1 MEITA
6 LPAFSDNYI
15 WVIRS
20 QSGNHDDQPD
30 CVAVVDPGEAAPVL
44 DYLRKTGSALCAI
57 LITHRHSDHIG
68 GVSELLRHAEVP
80 VYGPAAEQDKITTL
94 THVLREGDS
103 VSIPELDLELSV
115 LDVGGH
121 TLGHIAYLADIDG
134 QPALFCG
141 DTLFAGGCGR
151 LFEGTPQQMF
161 ASLGKLAIL
170 PADTR
175 VYCAHEYTQSNL
187 KFARVVEPGN
197 AALKARCEE
206 VDRLRAEHRPTV
218 PSLLGTELAT
228 NPFLRWHSPEVVAAA
243 RKFSGNETLQDPV
256 GVFAAIREWKNVF

>member
-15 WVIRS
+15 WALRHRDS
-20 QSGNHDDQPD
+20 PSD
-30 CVAVVDPGEAAPVL
+30 CVAIVDPGEAAPVL
-44 DYLRKTGSALCAI
+44 DYLQRTGSRLCAI
-57 LITHRHSDHIG
+57 LITHRHADHIG

-80 VYGPAAEQDKITTL
+80 VYGPAAEQDKITML
-94 THVLREGDS
+94 THALREGDS
-103 VSIPELDLELSV
+103 VSIPELGVEFSV

-121 TLGHIAYLADIDG
+121 TLGHIAYLGDIDG

-161 ASLGKLAIL
+161 NSLGKLAIL

-187 KFARVVEPGN
+187 KFALAVEPGN
-197 AALKARCEE
+197 AALQARVQE
-206 VDRLRAEHRPTV
+206 VARLRAEQQPTV
-218 PSLLGTELAT
+218 PSLLGAELAT
-228 NPFLRWHSPEVVAAA
+228 NPFLRWHSPEVIAAA
-243 RKFSGNETLQDPV
+243 RKFSGNATLQDPV

>member
-15 WVIRS
+15 WAVRKHDG
-20 QSGNHDDQPD
+20 QSD
-30 CVAVVDPGEAAPVL
+30 CVAIVDPGEAAPVI
-44 DYLRKTGSALCAI
+44 DYLQRTGSRLCAI
-57 LITHRHSDHIG
+57 LITHRHADHIG
-68 GVSELLRHAEVP
+68 GVGELLRHAEVP

-94 THVLREGDS
+94 THALREGDS
-103 VSIPELDLELSV
+103 ISIPELELELSV

-121 TLGHIAYLADIDG
+121 TLGHIAYLGDIDG
-134 QPALFCG
+134 QPVLFCG

-161 ASLGKLAIL
+161 KSLGKLAIL

-187 KFARVVEPGN
+187 KFALAVEPGN
-197 AALKARCEE
+197 VALQARERE
-206 VDRLRAEHRPTV
+206 VARLRAEQKPTV
-218 PSLLGTELAT
+218 PSLLGAELAT

-243 RKFSGNETLQDPV
+243 RKFSGDDTLQDPV

>member
-15 WVIRS
+15 WAIRS
-20 QSGNHDDQPD
+20 HDSQSD
-30 CVAVVDPGEAAPVL
+30 CVAIVDPGEAAPVL
-44 DYLRKTGSALCAI
+44 DYLQRTGSRLCAI
-57 LITHRHSDHIG
+57 LITHRHADHIG
-68 GVSELLRHAEVP
+68 GVNELLRHAEVP
-80 VYGPAAEQDKITTL
+80 VYGPAAEQDKITML
-94 THVLREGDS
+94 THALREGDS
-103 VSIPELDLELSV
+103 ISIPELDVEFSV

-121 TLGHIAYLADIDG
+121 TLGHIAYLGDIDG
-134 QPALFCG
+134 QPVLFCG

-151 LFEGTPQQMF
+151 IFEGTPQQMF
-161 ASLGKLAIL
+161 NSLGKLAIL

-175 VYCAHEYTQSNL
+175 VYCAHEYTQSNM
-187 KFARVVEPGN
+187 KFALAVEPGN
-197 AALKARCEE
+197 TALQERNRE
-206 VDRLRAEHRPTV
+206 VARLRAENRPTV

-243 RKFSGNETLQDPV
+243 RKFSGDAGLQDPV

>member
-15 WVIRS
+15 WALRHR
-20 QSGNHDDQPD
+20 N
-30 CVAVVDPGEAAPVL
+30 CVAIVDPGAAAPVL
-44 DYLRKTGSALCAI
+44 DYLQSTGSTLCAI
-57 LITHRHSDHIG
+57 LITHHHADHIG
-68 GVSELLRHAEVP
+68 GVNELLRHAKVP
-80 VYGPAAEQDKITTL
+80 VYGPAAEQAKITML
-94 THVLREGDS
+94 THALREGDS
-103 VSIPELDLELSV
+103 ISIPELELELCI

-121 TLGHIAYLADIDG
+121 TLGHIAYLGDIDD
-134 QPALFCG
+134 QPVLFCG

-161 ASLGKLAIL
+161 SSLGKLAIL

-187 KFARVVEPGN
+187 KFALAVEPGN
-197 AALKARCEE
+197 HALQQRALE
-206 VDRLRAEHRPTV
+206 VSQLRSEQRPTV

-228 NPFLRWHSPEVVAAA
+228 NPFLRWHAPEVLAAA
-243 RKFSGNETLQDPV
+243 RKFSGNDTLQDPV
-256 GVFAAIREWKNVF
+256 GIFSAIREWKNVF

>member
-15 WVIRS
+15 WAIR
-20 QSGNHDDQPD
+20 NHDEHTD
-30 CVAVVDPGEAAPVL
+30 CVAVVDPGEAAPVI
-44 DYLRKTGSALCAI
+44 DYLQRTGSRLCAI
-57 LITHRHSDHIG
+57 LITHRHADHIG
-68 GVSELLRHAEVP
+68 GVSELLRHADVP
-80 VYGPAAEQDKITTL
+80 VYGPAAEQDKITML
-94 THVLREGDS
+94 THALREGDS
-103 VSIPELDLELSV
+103 ISIPELAVEFSV

-121 TLGHIAYLADIDG
+121 TLGHIAYIGDVDG
-134 QPALFCG
+134 QPVLFCG

-161 ASLGKLAIL
+161 KSLGKLAIL

-187 KFARVVEPGN
+187 KFALAVEPGN
-197 AALKARCEE
+197 VALQARERE
-206 VDRLRAEHRPTV
+206 VARLRAEQKPTV

-228 NPFLRWHSPEVVAAA
+228 NPFLRWHAPEVIAAA
-243 RKFSGNETLQDPV
+243 RKFSGDADLQDPV
-256 GVFAAIREWKNVF
+256 GIFAAIREWKNVF